1 MTTPSGS
8 QAADPLTRA
17 GSWQLDPAGSS
28 VTFQHKTMWGLATV
42 RGTFETVHG
51 SGEIHPDGTASGRL
65 EIDAASLGTK
75 NGTRD
80 THLRSADF
88 FHADAHPQI
97 VAEIGPV
104 TRQDGATAAVA
115 GTLTVRGTSKP
126 IQLTARVTQATDDA
140 ITIEADGE
148 FSRADF
154 GMTWNRLG
162 MVTGN
167 ATVSVTA
174 RFVPA
179 TAKQPA

>member
-28 VTFQHKTMWGLATV
+28 VTFRHKTMWGLVTV
-42 RGTFETVHG
+42 RGTFATVHG

-88 FHADAHPQI
+88 FHAEAHPQI

-104 TRQDGATAAVA
+104 TRQDGASAAVA
-115 GTLTVRGTSKP
+115 GTLTVRGVSKP
-126 IQLTARVTQATDDA
+126 IHLIAKVTEATDDA
-140 ITIEADGE
+140 ITVQADGE
-148 FSRADF
+148 FDRADF

-174 RFVPA
+174 RFVRP
-179 TAKQPA
+179 TAQ

>member
-51 SGEIHPDGTASGRL
+51 SGEIHPDGTA
-65 EIDAASLGTK
+65 
-75 NGTRD
+75 
-80 THLRSADF
+80 
-88 FHADAHPQI
+88 
-97 VAEIGPV
+97 

-115 GTLTVRGTSKP
+115 GTLTVRGISKP

-148 FSRADF
+148 FS
-154 GMTWNRLG
+154 
-162 MVTGN
+162 
-167 ATVSVTA
+167 
-174 RFVPA
+174 
-179 TAKQPA
+179 

>member
-1 MTTPSGS
+1 MTTAGGS
-8 QAADPLTRA
+8 EAADPLTLA

-42 RGTFETVHG
+42 RGTFATVHG
-51 SGEIHPDGTASGRL
+51 SGEIQPDGTASGRL
-65 EIDAASLGTK
+65 EIDAASIGTK

-104 TRQDGATAAVA
+104 TRQDGASAAVA
-115 GTLTVRGTSKP
+115 GTLTVRGISKP
-126 IQLTARVTQATDDA
+126 IDLVAKVTQASDDA
-140 ITIEADGE
+140 ITLQGDGE
-148 FSRADF
+148 FDRADF

-174 RFVPA
+174 RFVRP
-179 TAKQPA
+179 TPKQPA